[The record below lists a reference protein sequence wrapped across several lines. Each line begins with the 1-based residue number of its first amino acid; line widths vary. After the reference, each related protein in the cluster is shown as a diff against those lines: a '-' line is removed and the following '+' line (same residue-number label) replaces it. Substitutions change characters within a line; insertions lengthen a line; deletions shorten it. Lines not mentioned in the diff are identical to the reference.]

1 MAKNTIFYS
10 EVDTNLQKELD
21 ARGNSGKT
29 RTTEDL
35 NYMLGKVS
43 NVQLRAYKTLSAK
56 NKDDVANIL
65 YTLGGRTV
73 IEGDFLSSN
82 FLDSKRELIYRK
94 TADAS
99 PLINK
104 VSNKSYKIPPYIIS
118 CEITTNDGTAPILNS
133 AIIRVNIPNVDLLEN
148 LKLLSSNPYLSFIY

>member
-10 EVDTNLQKELD
+10 EVDVNLRKELN

-43 NVQLRAYKTLSAK
+43 NVQLRAYKTLSDK
-56 NKDDVANIL
+56 NKDDAANIL

-94 TADAS
+94 TADDS
-99 PLINK
+99 PR
-104 VSNKSYKIPPYIIS
+104 VDKIS
-118 CEITTNDGTAPILNS
+118 PI
-133 AIIRVNIPNVDLLEN
+133 
-148 LKLLSSNPYLSFIY
+148 